1 MKPKEYLV
9 KHGHMKEAG
18 RGRLS
23 KEHIAII
30 EQAVKSGAFIEG
42 YSISTPANDEPA
54 EVKRAPAVDVYDV
67 PDEKRPERDWE
78 ARRVNDQT
86 LIGMRTPCNVCKNS
100 LNYCLCQFPMVWVN
114 HIHQSEVVFEPRKNP
129 VKRFY

>member
-30 EQAVKSGAFIEG
+30 EAAVKGGALIEG
-42 YSISTPANDEPA
+42 YSISTPTNDEPA
-54 EVKRAPAVDVYDV
+54 EVKRSAAVDVYDV

-78 ARRVNDQT
+78 ARLEDGSS
-86 LIGMRTPCNVCKNS
+86 IGMRTVCNTCKNS
-100 LNYCLCQFPMVWVN
+100 LNYCLCAYPLVWMGHN
-114 HIHQSEVVFEPRKNP
+114 HESAVSFMPRKTP